1 LIDAVRSDLLTASLL
16 KNLKNKEMK
25 ALFYWTCEGSVCHP
39 EEALAKYGEIVRKYG
54 NAGIQIKVL
63 HSDDGCRTVYH
74 RETSLLP

>member
-1 LIDAVRSDLLTASLL
+1 MT
-16 KNLKNKEMK
+16 

-39 EEALAKYGEIVRKYG
+39 EEALTKYGEIVRKYG

-74 RETSLLP
+74 REMSLLP

>member
-1 LIDAVRSDLLTASLL
+1 
-16 KNLKNKEMK
+16 MK